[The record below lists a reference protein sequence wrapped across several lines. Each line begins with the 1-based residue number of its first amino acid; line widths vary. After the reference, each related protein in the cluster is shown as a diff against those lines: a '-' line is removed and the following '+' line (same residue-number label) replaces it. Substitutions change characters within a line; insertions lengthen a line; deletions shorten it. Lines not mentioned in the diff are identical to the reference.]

1 MRVRLTRKLAEA
13 VDGVDLSA
21 HGVGDV
27 LDVSPVEAQ
36 LLIAENWAVPE
47 DVAGSADVADDSGV
61 SGRRR
66 GRRRSDMR

>member
-1 MRVRLTRKLAEA
+1 MRVRLTRKLAES

-21 HGVGDV
+21 HGVGDI
-27 LDVSPVEAQ
+27 LDVSPDDAQ

-47 DVAGSADVADDSGV
+47 DVSAERADDRER

-66 GRRRSDMR
+66 GRKPSDTR